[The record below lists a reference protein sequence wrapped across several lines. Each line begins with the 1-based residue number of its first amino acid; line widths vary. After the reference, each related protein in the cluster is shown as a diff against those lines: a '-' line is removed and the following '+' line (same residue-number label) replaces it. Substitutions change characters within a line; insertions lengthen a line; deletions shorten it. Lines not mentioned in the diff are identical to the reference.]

1 MTSPRPRRTP
11 KPLHVLDARRGL
23 TLRARAYLAAY
34 GVRREVWSPEQHRR
48 HWHRYHRPAAA
59 IEHLAAYQG
68 RWGGLE
74 LPPTPEYEGGPHVL
88 DADDPTVEEGRGA
101 CFTAGRP
108 RSASAYGFMVDGDGR
123 FGIVA
128 DGTWVPLHGSV
139 EGWVESIALRHLA
152 DRMPAEVALA
162 TGARLD
168 GLPERLRLRPVTEVA
183 GAADGWW
190 RGEDTLLAIYRGE
203 ARLFDNVQYQT
214 AYLYTGV
221 DGLTERLRAA

>member
-1 MTSPRPRRTP
+1 M
-11 KPLHVLDARRGL
+11 LDARRGL
-23 TLRARAYLAAY
+23 TPRARAYLAAY

-48 HWHRYHRPAAA
+48 HWHRYRRPAAA
-59 IEHLAAYQG
+59 IEHLAAFQG

-108 RSASAYGFMVDGDGR
+108 RSVSAYGFMVDGDGR

-128 DGTWVPLHGSV
+128 DDTWVPLHGSV

-152 DRMPAEVALA
+152 DGLPAEVALA

-168 GLPERLRLRPVTEVA
+168 GLPERLRLSPMTEVA

-190 RGEDTLLAIYRGE
+190 RGVDSLLAIYRGE
-203 ARLFDNVQYQT
+203 ALLFGNPQYQT

-221 DGLTERLRAA
+221 DGLAERLRAD